1 MRSSAASVSDRGL
14 SSSITRTLTP
24 VPRNDAA
31 TSSRPATPRSS
42 SARTGLRARTHVR
55 ISRTASRLVRS
66 ATATSSQAAAG
77 SESRTRPANSRLIPI
92 RVSRCPS
99 PSCSSCAARARSW
112 ASMSS
117 FSSTA
122 LRRSFSRAASRS
134 AIARRWAARAASY
147 LDRTRPRTVPTSM
160 RVIMERTSDRVS
172 AHGCPRARHSSGRHT
187 ADTTTSP
194 ARLARTPMSTT
205 SSAVAMM
212 TTGMEK
218 LTLPSMVGPVTRIST
233 VTEQAARPRP
243 GPSRRRITHAA
254 PIRPTTARTQHRA
267 AVSTRVSAE
276 TVKAEASTSCHPKSA
291 RHMSARTCR
300 AGRRAAPV
308 GRVSLDRSGRP
319 LVSWCWVL
327 IHSP

>member
-1 MRSSAASVSDRGL
+1 MSTERARQCLRALVRPSWTVRYMRSSAASVSDRGL

-99 PSCSSCAARARSW
+99 PSCSSCAARARSR

-122 LRRSFSRAASRS
+122 LRRTSSRAASRS
-134 AIARRWAARAASY
+134 TMARRWAVKAASY
-147 LDRTRPRTVPTSM
+147 LDSARPRAVPTDM
-160 RVIMERTSDRVS
+160 RTAMGMAKSRISLGPPPPKT
-172 AHGCPRARHSSGRHT
+172 GNRAANAADAT
-187 ADTTTSP
+187 ASP
-194 ARLARTPMSTT
+194 ARLARTPTSMTSNAAATMRTGTT
-205 SSAVAMM
+205 KPIVPSSA
-212 TTGMEK
+212 
-218 LTLPSMVGPVTRIST
+218 GPVRST
-233 VTEQAARPRP
+233 NTTTEQAARARP
-243 GPSRRRITHAA
+243 GAALRRAIHM
-254 PIRPTTARTQHRA
+254 IPTTPAVART
-267 AVSTRVSAE
+267 
-276 TVKAEASTSCHPKSA
+276 
-291 RHMSARTCR
+291 
-300 AGRRAAPV
+300 
-308 GRVSLDRSGRP
+308 
-319 LVSWCWVL
+319 
-327 IHSP
+327 

>member
-134 AIARRWAARAASY
+134 AIARRWAARATSY
-147 LDRTRPRTVPTSM
+147 PDRTTPRAVPTDM
-160 RVIMERTSDRVS
+160 RAMKERTSGRVCAHDR
-172 AHGCPRARHSSGRHT
+172 PRARDSTGR
-187 ADTTTSP
+187 ADTNTSP
-194 ARLARTPMSTT
+194 TRLARAPISTT
-205 SSAVAMM
+205 SSAAA
-212 TTGMEK
+212 TTRTGTEK
-218 LTLPSMVGPVTRIST
+218 PIVPSCAGPATRSST
-233 VTEQAARPRP
+233 TTEQAARPRP
-243 GPSRRRITHAA
+243 APSRRRTTHKA
-254 PIRPTTARTQHRA
+254 PTTPTTARTQHRTA
-267 AVSTRVSAE
+267 TPTPVSAE
-276 TVKAEASTSCHPKSA
+276 ASRSRSPKIARHTSA
-291 RHMSARTCR
+291 RICRT
-300 AGRRAAPV
+300 GRRAAPV
-308 GRVSLDRSGRP
+308 GKISPDRSGRP
-319 LVSWCWVL
+319 PVCCCWML
-327 IHSP
+327 IRSP

>member
-77 SESRTRPANSRLIPI
+77 SKSRTRPANSRLIPI

-99 PSCSSCAARARSW
+99 PSCSSCAARARSR

-122 LRRSFSRAASRS
+122 LRRTSSRAASRS

-147 LDRTRPRTVPTSM
+147 LDSARPRAVPSVMRTAAGMAKSRISAGPRPRTRSRAADAAGITASPT
-160 RVIMERTSDRVS
+160 
-172 AHGCPRARHSSGRHT
+172 
-187 ADTTTSP
+187 
-194 ARLARTPMSTT
+194 RLARTPTSMT
-205 SSAVAMM
+205 SSAAAMM
-212 TTGMEK
+212 RAGTMK
-218 LTLPSMVGPVTRIST
+218 PRVPSSAGPVRST
-233 VTEQAARPRP
+233 STATEQAARARP
-243 GPSRRRITHAA
+243 AAALRRAIHMT
-254 PIRPTTARTQHRA
+254 PTTPAVVRTQPAHAPPRG
-267 AVSTRVSAE
+267 SLNRNCSPTN
-276 TVKAEASTSCHPKSA
+276 A
-291 RHMSARTCR
+291 RHTSERTCR
-300 AGRRAAPV
+300 TGRSAAPV
-308 GRVSLDRSGRP
+308 GGSSSVRP
-319 LVSWCWVL
+319 PVLRCWVL
-327 IHSP
+327 TRSP